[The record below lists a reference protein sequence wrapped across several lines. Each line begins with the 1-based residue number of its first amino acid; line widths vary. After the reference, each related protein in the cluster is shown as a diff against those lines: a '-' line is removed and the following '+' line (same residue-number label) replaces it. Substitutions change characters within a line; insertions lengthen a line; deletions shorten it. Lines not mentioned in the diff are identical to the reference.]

1 MPPKFHIWI
10 VATNKGV
17 PILIYLLKNQR
28 RKETEDEE
36 EEDEEEGK
44 RGYILWQFLAINF
57 LKSLTAL
64 VQNRGKDHFGHFL
77 KHKGPK
83 WKF

>member
-1 MPPKFHIWI
+1 MEKE
-10 VATNKGV
+10 KGRGKGRV
-17 PILIYLLKNQR
+17 EKVYNRQQKV
-28 RKETEDEE
+28 KEKMSNEE
-36 EEDEEEGK
+36 GVVLRGKWEGGK